1 MQRRAAGQQY
11 RQITVAG
18 REMRAVSVSDQEVDW
33 TEDLFDLSERRALVT
48 GASRGIGRAIALGLA
63 ARGAAVCVVA
73 RSQDGLDQTVSMAE
87 GMPGVVH
94 AVAADLRSQASI
106 QRTVEST
113 VASIGGLDILVN
125 NAADDTEGP
134 IEQLEL
140 STWQR
145 VLELNL
151 QSCYLLCQAA
161 SPHLRKGGHG
171 KVINVA
177 SILGHVAMAD
187 GLAYTAAKHG
197 LIGLTR
203 ALGVEW
209 ATQGIQVNALS
220 PGWIETEMTAQMT
233 ADEEASAAITSR
245 TPMGRWGRTQDLIGP
260 AIFLASSASDF
271 MTGQSLVVDGG
282 WVAV

>member
-1 MQRRAAGQQY
+1 
-11 RQITVAG
+11 
-18 REMRAVSVSDQEVDW
+18 VSVSDQELDW
-33 TEDLFDLSERRALVT
+33 TEDVFDLTGRRALVT

-63 ARGAAVCVVA
+63 SRGAAVCAVA
-73 RSQDGLDQTVSMAE
+73 RSREGLDRTVSMAA

-94 AVAADLRSQASI
+94 AIAADLRAQESI
-106 QRTVEST
+106 QRTVEDT
-113 VASIGGLDILVN
+113 VATVGGIDILVN

-134 IEQLEL
+134 IEQLDL
-140 STWQR
+140 ATWQR

-171 KVINVA
+171 KVVNVA

-220 PGWIETEMTAQMT
+220 PGWIETDMTASMT
-233 ADEEASAAITSR
+233 ADEEASTAITSR
-245 TPMGRWGRTQDLIGP
+245 TPMARWGKTRDLVGP
-260 AIFLASSASDF
+260 VIFLASSASDF

-282 WVAV
+282 WTAV